1 MGDGS
6 WGWWGPGVL
15 LMGFC
20 MLMMVWMMAGHG
32 SHGSHN
38 PDGEQPGGNGRG
50 SAERIL
56 ADRLARGEID
66 VEEYDRR
73 LRALQQAGGLDR
85 TG

>member
-1 MGDGS
+1 MMGDGS

-15 LMGFC
+15 VMGLC
-20 MLMMVWMMAGHG
+20 MVMMVWMMAGHG
-32 SHGSHN
+32 SHGSHHS
-38 PDGEQPGGNGRG
+38 DGDESSRNGTG

-73 LRALQQAGGLDR
+73 LRALQQTDPLHR
-85 TG
+85 M

>member
-32 SHGSHN
+32 SHGSHHSDSE
-38 PDGEQPGGNGRG
+38 PSGANGRG

-56 ADRLARGEID
+56 GDRLARGEID

-85 TG
+85 TE